1 MKKNNKCERNCSHF
15 FREEKER
22 KGDIY
27 MTTQVVNVIGAGL
40 AGSEAA
46 YQIAKRGVQVRLYE
60 MRPVRQTPAHHTD
73 KFAELV
79 CSNSLRANTLTNAVG
94 VIKEE
99 MRLMDSVIIR
109 AADECSV
116 PAGGALAVDRHEFAA
131 KVTEYVKNHP
141 NVTVVNEELTEIP
154 EGPTVIATGPLTSPD
169 LSAKLKE
176 LTGEDYFYFYD
187 AAAPIVEKDSID
199 MNKVYLKSRYDKGE
213 AAYLN
218 CPMTEEEFDRFY
230 DALIAAETV
239 PLKEFE
245 KEVFFEGCM
254 PVEVMAGR
262 GRQTLLFGPMK
273 PVGLEDPKT
282 GKTPYA
288 VVQLRQDDAAGTL
301 YNIVGFQTHLKWG
314 PQKEVLQL
322 IPGLEN
328 AEIVRYGVM
337 HRNTFINSPNL
348 LRPTYQYKQR
358 ENLFFAGQMTGVEG
372 YVESA
377 ASGLLA
383 GINAARLVQ
392 GEEPIV
398 LPPVTAMGSMANY
411 ITATNAKN
419 FQPMNANF
427 GLFAPLEKKIKK
439 KAERNEAYATR
450 ALETIRNFVNI

>member
-1 MKKNNKCERNCSHF
+1 
-15 FREEKER
+15 
-22 KGDIY
+22 

-141 NVTVVNEELTEIP
+141 NVTVLNEEITEIP

-169 LSAKLKE
+169 LSAQLKE

-230 DALIAAETV
+230 EALIAAETV

-245 KEVFFEGCM
+245 KEIFFEGCM
-254 PVEVMAGR
+254 PVEVMASR
-262 GRQTLLFGPMK
+262 GRQTLVFGPMK

-358 ENLFFAGQMTGVEG
+358 DDLFFAGQMTGVEG

-383 GINAARLVQ
+383 GINAARLVK
-392 GEEPIV
+392 GEEPVV

>member
-1 MKKNNKCERNCSHF
+1 
-15 FREEKER
+15 
-22 KGDIY
+22 
-27 MTTQVVNVIGAGL
+27 MTETTVNVVGAGL

-46 YQIAKRGVQVRLYE
+46 WQLAKRGIKVRLYE

-94 VIKEE
+94 VLKEE
-99 MRLMDSVIIR
+99 MRRLDSVIIGS
-109 AADECSV
+109 ADASSV
-116 PAGGALAVDRHEFAA
+116 PAGGALAVDRHDFSAR
-131 KVTEYVKNHP
+131 VTEQVKNHP
-141 NVTVVNEELTEIP
+141 NVTVINEEVTGIP
-154 EGPTVIATGPLTSPD
+154 EGPTIIATGPLTSEA
-169 LSAKLKE
+169 LSLGLKE
-176 LTGEDYFYFYD
+176 LTGEEYLYFYD
-187 AAAPIVEKDSID
+187 AAAPIIEKDSID
-199 MNKVYLKSRYDKGE
+199 MDKVYLKSRYDKGE

-230 DALIAAETV
+230 EALTSAETV

-254 PVEVMAGR
+254 PIEVMANR
-262 GRQTLLFGPMK
+262 GRKTMLFGPMK

-282 GKTPYA
+282 GKRPYA

-314 PQKEVLQL
+314 PQKEVIRL

-337 HRNTFINSPNL
+337 HRNTFINSPKVL
-348 LRPTYQYKQR
+348 KATYQFKNR
-358 ENLFFAGQMTGVEG
+358 EDLFFAGQMTGVEG

-377 ASGLLA
+377 ASGLIA
-383 GINAARLVQ
+383 GINAARLVK
-392 GEEPIV
+392 GEEP
-398 LPPVTAMGSMANY
+398 LEFPAETAMGSMARY
-411 ITATNAKN
+411 ITTTNAKN

-427 GLFAPLEKKIKK
+427 GLFPDLPVKIRGKQ
-439 KAERNEAYATR
+439 ERNEGHANR
-450 ALETIRNFVNI
+450 ALETIQNFVKYL